1 MYRKQHNGQLSIK
14 DFHVPFGGTLDP
26 DNRWVR
32 LAELIPWQELEEA
45 YALQFSTN
53 VGAPA
58 KPLRLAF
65 GSLYIKQR
73 IGLTDEDLRHT
84 NELVV
89 QRGKEML
96 IEAAASQSHDG
107 DSGGDDQDDGD
118 QLSLDSLIKPT
129 DWPEGKNWGTLSID
143 ASCTP
148 ADITYPA
155 DLKLLNQARQ
165 PITIS
170 VKGIKWRESLALASE
185 WIHLS

>member
-1 MYRKQHNGQLSIK
+1 M
-14 DFHVPFGGTLDP
+14 PFCGTLDP

-73 IGLTDEDLRHT
+73 LGLTDEDLRHI

-155 DLKLLNQARQ
+155 DLKHLNQARQ

-170 VKGIKWRESLALASE
+170 VKGMKWRESLALASE